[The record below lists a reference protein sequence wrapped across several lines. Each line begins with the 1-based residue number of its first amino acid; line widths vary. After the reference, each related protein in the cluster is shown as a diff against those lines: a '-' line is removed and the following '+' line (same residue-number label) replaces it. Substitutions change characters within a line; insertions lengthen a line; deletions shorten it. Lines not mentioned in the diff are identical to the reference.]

1 MGWQELEAQAVDD
14 NRKDRERWVG
24 AYIGVLAVLLAI
36 CAMGGANATN
46 EATLN
51 SVKSANTWA
60 FFQAKN
66 IRRNG
71 IYLQIDE
78 FETLLKVHPGM
89 PAEARAEIE
98 SKLKTYRETAARL
111 TSDPKSNEGLDELF
125 VKARAIEADRDLA
138 LRKNPYFDFGTACLQ
153 IGIVLASVALIAGGW
168 PLILSSFLISGI
180 GTALMLNGFF
190 LIGAMPGI
198 E

>member
-1 MGWQELEAQAVDD
+1 MGWDELRADAVDE

-46 EATLN
+46 DATLN
-51 SVKSANTWA
+51 SVKSANMWA

-71 IYLQIDE
+71 IYLQIDA
-78 FETLLKVHPGM
+78 FEALLKVHPAM
-89 PAEARAEIE
+89 PAEAKAEIE
-98 SKLKTYRETAARL
+98 RKIADYKATAQRL
-111 TSDPKSNEGLDELF
+111 TTDPERKEGLDELF
-125 VKARAIEADRDLA
+125 VKAREIEAQRDLA

-190 LIGAMPGI
+190 LLGAMPGI

>member
-36 CAMGGANATN
+36 CSMGGTNATT
-46 EATLN
+46 EATIN
-51 SVKSANTWA
+51 SVKTANMWA

-66 IRRNG
+66 IRRTG
-71 IYLQIDE
+71 FSLQIE
-78 FETLLKVHPGM
+78 ELELLLKVHPGM
-89 PAEARAEIE
+89 PADVKADIE
-98 SKLKTYRETAARL
+98 KKIATHKATVQLFTT
-111 TSDPKSNEGLDELF
+111 DPVRKEGLDELF
-125 VKARAIEADRDLA
+125 VKARELEAERDVA

-168 PLILSSFLISGI
+168 PLILSSFLISGV

-190 LIGAMPGI
+190 LFGAMPGI